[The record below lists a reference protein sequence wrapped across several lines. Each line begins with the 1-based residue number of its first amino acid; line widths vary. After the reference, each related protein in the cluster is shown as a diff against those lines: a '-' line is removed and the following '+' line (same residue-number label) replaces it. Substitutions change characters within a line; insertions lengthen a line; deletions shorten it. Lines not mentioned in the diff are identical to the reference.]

1 MIRKESDDKK
11 KNGKQQQP
19 TSLPEAF
26 YKSYSMTL
34 PKTLKCNSKNKKK

>member
-1 MIRKESDDKK
+1 MIRKEDGESK

-19 TSLPEAF
+19 TSVLPEAF

-34 PKTLKCNSKNKKK
+34 PKTLKGAGSKKK